1 VHVFAELN
9 ALLSK
14 QRVRFNNFSILL
26 LVNIISAGFGYLTT
40 ITIAN
45 TLGSVGFG
53 ELAYGLAIG
62 GLLAAN
68 VRFGMDRSLIRD
80 FAHYPESFN
89 ETLLASILARSLLF
103 IISFSVLL
111 LLVALQGEV
120 IGITWGMFLV
130 IVATA
135 LAPLQIANVYD
146 MWEKQ
151 GRHAIYYLIVRGIYF
166 ILIFSVVL
174 IVPEKL
180 NLVWIGASLLFTV
193 IVFLFLQYKYIWHH
207 IQESLL
213 TLNIKFITRK
223 SIMLLAQNKW
233 LWFTSLAA
241 LGMTAINNIILK
253 HTSGYSELGVFAAV
267 FQLASVGMLVL
278 KNIARIGRPILA
290 QKTNPKSI
298 KSETVVKAL
307 FLFIIVS
314 MVVVGPIA
322 IPYILMPE
330 KILNLIFASEYSQGY
345 WVLRLLGMYLLL
357 HVLVTILGQ
366 YIILVRKDKKLFTTI
381 LSSGVVCIV
390 LSILLTPQYGD
401 DGAAIALLMSEL
413 LLTGLYL
420 YVVYGLIVCMKKNEF
435 IA

>member
-111 LLVALQGEV
+111 LLVTLQGEV

-151 GRHAIYYLIVRGIYF
+151 GRHAIYYLIVRVIYF

-174 IVPEKL
+174 IVPEQL
-180 NLVWIGASLLFTV
+180 DLVWIGASLLFTV
-193 IVFLFLQYKYIWHH
+193 IVFLFLQYKYIWRH

-267 FQLASVGMLVL
+267 FQLASVGMLVI

-298 KSETVVKAL
+298 KSEAVVKAL

-314 MVVVGPIA
+314 MVVVGLIA

-366 YIILVRKDKKLFTTI
+366 YIILVRKDKKLFTTM
-381 LSSGVVCIV
+381 LSSGVLCIV

-420 YVVYGLIVCMKKNEF
+420 YVVYGLIVCMKNRNL
-435 IA
+435 

>member
-1 VHVFAELN
+1 
-9 ALLSK
+9 
-14 QRVRFNNFSILL
+14 
-26 LVNIISAGFGYLTT
+26 VNIISAGLGYLTT

-62 GLLAAN
+62 GVLAAN

-89 ETLLASILARSLLF
+89 ETLLASLLARGLLF
-103 IISFSVLL
+103 IICFSVLL

-120 IGITWGMFLV
+120 IGVTWGMFLV

-135 LAPLQIANVYD
+135 LGPLQIANVYD

-151 GRHAIYYLIVRGIYF
+151 GRHAYYYLIIRGIYF
-166 ILIFSVVL
+166 ILIFSVVI
-174 IVPEKL
+174 IVPDKL
-180 NLVWIGASLLFTV
+180 DLVWIGVSLLFTV
-193 IVFLFLQYKYIWHH
+193 IVFLFLQYKYIWQH
-207 IQESLL
+207 IHESLL
-213 TLNIKFITRK
+213 NFNIKYIIRK
-223 SIMLLAQNKW
+223 SLMLLVQNKW
-233 LWFTSLAA
+233 LWLTSLAA
-241 LGMTAINNIILK
+241 LGMTALNSVILK

-267 FQLASVGMLVL
+267 FQLASVGMLVI

-290 QKTNPKSI
+290 KKTNPNCI

-307 FLFIIVS
+307 FVFIIVS
-314 MVVVGPIA
+314 MGVVGLIA
-322 IPYILMPE
+322 IPYILVPE
-330 KILNLIFASEYSQGY
+330 KILNLILASEYSKGY
-345 WVLRLLGMYLLL
+345 WVLRLLGIYLLL

-366 YIILVRKDKKLFTTI
+366 YIVLVRNDKKLFTAI
-381 LSSGVVCIV
+381 LSAGVLCIV

-420 YVVYGLIVCMKKNEF
+420 YVVYGLIVCMKNRN
-435 IA
+435 I

>member
-1 VHVFAELN
+1 MYALAELN

-14 QRVRFNNFSILL
+14 QRVRLSNFSILL
-26 LVNIISAGFGYLTT
+26 LVNIISAGLGYLTT

-62 GLLAAN
+62 GVLAAN

-89 ETLLASILARSLLF
+89 ETLLASLLARGLLF
-103 IISFSVLL
+103 IICFSVLL

-120 IGITWGMFLV
+120 IGVTWGMFLV

-135 LAPLQIANVYD
+135 LGPLQIANVYD

-151 GRHAIYYLIVRGIYF
+151 GRHAYYYLIIRGIYF
-166 ILIFSVVL
+166 ILIFSVVI
-174 IVPEKL
+174 IVPDKL
-180 NLVWIGASLLFTV
+180 DLVWIGVSLLFTV
-193 IVFLFLQYKYIWHH
+193 IVFLFLQYKYIWQH
-207 IQESLL
+207 IHESLL
-213 TLNIKFITRK
+213 NFNIKYIIRK
-223 SIMLLAQNKW
+223 SLMLLVQNKW
-233 LWFTSLAA
+233 LWLTSLAA
-241 LGMTAINNIILK
+241 LGMTALNSVILK

-267 FQLASVGMLVL
+267 FQLASVGMLVI

-290 QKTNPKSI
+290 KKTNPNCI

-307 FLFIIVS
+307 FVFIIVS
-314 MVVVGPIA
+314 MGVVGLIA
-322 IPYILMPE
+322 IPYILVPE
-330 KILNLIFASEYSQGY
+330 KILNLILASEYSKGY
-345 WVLRLLGMYLLL
+345 WVLRLLGIYLLL

-366 YIILVRKDKKLFTTI
+366 YIVLVRNDKKLFTAI
-381 LSSGVVCIV
+381 LSAGVLCIV

-420 YVVYGLIVCMKKNEF
+420 YVVYGLIVCMKNRN
-435 IA
+435 I